1 MATLSRPNML
11 KKLLP
16 LTLILALG
24 APVLPLMPAQ
34 AAVAMDFSALVE
46 QVSGG
51 VVRINTMKP
60 VSDEELAM
68 AHKALILKQFF
79 GNQVSV
85 PDIPTVE
92 YGYGSGFFVSRD
104 GYIMTNHHVVAGA
117 KTVTVTLND
126 RTELDA
132 VVVGSDESSD
142 IAVLKIKGNNFPAL
156 KVAKGD
162 NLKVG
167 EPVLAIGSPFGFDY
181 SASAG
186 IVSAKSRNFSKEAT
200 VPFIQTD
207 VALNP
212 GNSGGPL
219 FNAQGEVVG
228 VNSRIFSGTG
238 GHMGL
243 SFSIPIDT
251 AMDIYGQIK
260 NTGKVTRAYLGVGLQ
275 DIDRN
280 LAEAYKLDKPQGALV
295 TRTAPDSPAQ
305 KAGLKS
311 GDVVLQFNGQS
322 ISRASD
328 LLNLTS
334 RAKVG
339 ERFNLTYQRAGQRVN
354 AQGTFAE
361 TPQDIS
367 ASSSN
372 TGDKPRLGV
381 RLKELTPSENAML
394 SAFDVKGGLVVSA
407 VEMGSLAERAGLNVG
422 DIIVS
427 LNQVPTPNIGA
438 LNQAVTGLPKSGVVT
453 IGIIRDGVPMIL
465 GLRVE

>member
-1 MATLSRPNML
+1 MTTLNSKVF

-16 LTLILALG
+16 LTLTFALA
-24 APVLPLMPAQ
+24 APVLPLTSAQ

-60 VSDEELAM
+60 VSDEELAL
-68 AHKALILKQFF
+68 AQKALILRQFF
-79 GNQVSV
+79 GNQVAV

-92 YGYGSGFFVSRD
+92 YGYGTGFFVSKD
-104 GYIMTNHHVVAGA
+104 GYILTNHHVVAGA
-117 KTVTVTLND
+117 KTITVTLSD

-132 VVVGSDESSD
+132 VLVGSDESSD
-142 IAVLKIKGNNFPAL
+142 MAVLKIKGNNYPAL
-156 KVAKGD
+156 KVGRSD
-162 NLKVG
+162 TLKVG

-219 FNAQGEVVG
+219 FNRQGEVVG

-251 AMDIYGQIK
+251 AMDIYQQIK
-260 NTGKVTRAYLGVGLQ
+260 STGKVTRAYLGVGLQ
-275 DIDRN
+275 DVDRT
-280 LAEAYKLDKPQGALV
+280 LAEAYKLEKPQGAII
-295 TRTAPDSPAQ
+295 TRIVPDSPAQ

-311 GDVVLQFNGQS
+311 GDVVLQFNGQN

-334 RAKVG
+334 RAKAG
-339 ERFNLTYQRAGQRVN
+339 ERFSVAYQRAGQRLT
-354 AQGTFAE
+354 AQGVFADM
-361 TPQDIS
+361 PQDVS
-367 ASSSN
+367 ASN
-372 TGDKPRLGV
+372 HTANDKMRLGV
-381 RLKELTPSENAML
+381 RIKELTASENAML
-394 SAFDVKGGLVVSA
+394 SSFDVQGGLVISA
-407 VEMGSLAERAGLNVG
+407 IEMGSLAERTGLLVG
-422 DIIVS
+422 DVIVS
-427 LNQVPTPNIGA
+427 LNQTPTPDIRA
-438 LNQAVTGLPKSGVVT
+438 FNQVMTNLPKSGVVT
-453 IGIIRDGVPMIL
+453 IGVIRDGTPVIL